1 MGAAQKSAST
11 HENRRVTI
19 AHDKV
24 TTFFF
29 GRTLDASILPRLTTT
44 APCLSSPQLRG
55 LSTNLRP
62 QNLTAEVDTLHR
74 TSRTNQRPNLHHV
87 TAPFVRERVASS
99 A

>member
-29 GRTLDASILPRLTTT
+29 GRTPQASILPRLTTT

-62 QNLTAEVDTLHR
+62 QNLTAELDTLHR
-74 TSRTNQRPNLHHV
+74 ARPINV
-87 TAPFVRERVASS
+87 QIYIT
-99 A
+99 